1 MAKVETIEIYNALK
15 ERLGEEQT
23 RLLLRYIEETS
34 RANVAT
40 KEDLLTTETGLL
52 AEITK
57 IREDLREEIAK
68 LREHLLGEI
77 AKVREDMARLETA
90 LRQELAQVEIRLRDD
105 IHRFRDELKSEDFKI
120 KTILYVLIVLLLIT
134 NPKLVELL
142 GRVLGIIK

>member
-15 ERLGEEQT
+15 DRLGEEQT
-23 RLLLRYIEETS
+23 RLLLKYIEEAS

-40 KEDLLTTETGLL
+40 KEDLLTTESGLV
-52 AEITK
+52 A
-57 IREDLREEIAK
+57 
-68 LREHLLGEI
+68 EI
-77 AKVREDMARLETA
+77 AKVREDMGKLETA
-90 LRQELAQVEIRLRDD
+90 LRREMAQMEIRLREDL
-105 IHRFRDELKSEDFKI
+105 HKLRDELKSEDFKI